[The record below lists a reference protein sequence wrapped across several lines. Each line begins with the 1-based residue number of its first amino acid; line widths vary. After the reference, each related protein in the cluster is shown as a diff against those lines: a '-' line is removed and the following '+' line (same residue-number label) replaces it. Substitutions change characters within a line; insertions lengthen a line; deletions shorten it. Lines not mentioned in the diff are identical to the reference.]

1 MEKPLRGHKQSH
13 RKFNIKG
20 TITNCQR
27 VTKLLYPRP
36 SVQPQQMLHLLSHQ
50 DRILTSV
57 RSVSKPNKLIG
68 YKQSLKTKEETKYLN
83 LTWRA
88 KNAPSQQKTQ
98 SVMLYI
104 KNIYIYIYI
113 GEPQSLKTKEE
124 TKYLNLTWRAKI
136 APSQQKTQSVILYIK
151 KIYILG
157 NLRVTITQWSSWT
170 WIEWVLHIQYQI
182 GI

>member
-68 YKQSLKTKEETKYLN
+68 YKQSLKIKEETKYLN

-88 KNAPSQQKTQ
+88 KN
-98 SVMLYI
+98 
-104 KNIYIYIYI
+104 
-113 GEPQSLKTKEE
+113 
-124 TKYLNLTWRAKI
+124 

>member
-57 RSVSKPNKLIG
+57 RSVSKPNKLVG

-88 KNAPSQQKTQ
+88 KN
-98 SVMLYI
+98 
-104 KNIYIYIYI
+104 
-113 GEPQSLKTKEE
+113 
-124 TKYLNLTWRAKI
+124 